1 MVGGVGLHPTAPPS
15 VARPAGPDSTSS
27 QERVAMTVDT
37 PEYLNCSPE
46 FIGGLIETVSVALLD
61 NFPNTQV
68 DLFDVEQVIDALRL
82 LRPRVVEI
90 DALDGLM
97 RMAKGQWPEA
107 NQILLRVI
115 EMRPQFGYAKALL
128 AFSLSSMGDPSW
140 RQIANE
146 ALADDPDNKD
156 TRALVRAL
164 EVKDEVDRAIRDH
177 RPGQPFVAPA
187 SLQEADANAAGSDSP
202 APRDTAPAAEMFQGG
217 AFLRA

>member
-1 MVGGVGLHPTAPPS
+1 
-15 VARPAGPDSTSS
+15 
-27 QERVAMTVDT
+27 MTVDT

-61 NFPNTQV
+61 NFPNTHV
-68 DLFDVEQVIDALRL
+68 DLFDIEQVIDALRL

-90 DALDGLM
+90 DALDGLL
-97 RMAKGQWPEA
+97 RMTKGQWQEA
-107 NQILLRVI
+107 NQVLLRVI

-128 AFSLSSMGDPSW
+128 AFSLSSTGDPSW

-164 EVKDEVDRAIRDH
+164 EVKDEVDRAIREH
-177 RPGQPFVAPA
+177 RPGQPFVPPA
-187 SLQEADANAAGSDSP
+187 SLEEAGASADEPERTVQHDP
-202 APRDTAPAAEMFQGG
+202 APVAGMLHGG